1 MNTYVATVTV
11 IPPWGTIPGYDA
23 VVGNISF
30 SVFIANVKL
39 FHNNGTLSYALLPT
53 PIGENGYR
61 VYYEFG
67 APFFSNTTAFFS
79 FLVLLFS
86 FFDVLG
92 FMLGMILCY
101 VVSRALKSKSIGHI
115 P

>member
-1 MNTYVATVTV
+1 MYVATVSLKTLA
-11 IPPWGTIPGYDA
+11 GA
-23 VVGNISF
+23 EVVGNVSF
-30 SVFIANVKL
+30 SVFVANVRVL
-39 FHNNGTLSYALLPT
+39 QNNGTLSYAVMGLV
-53 PIGENGYR
+53 IGPF
-61 VYYEFG
+61 VYPHVNYELG
-67 APFFSNTTAFFS
+67 WPFFSNTTAFFS

-86 FFDVLG
+86 LFNILG